1 MATSIVTLSAYYN
14 ENPIEYYDYTGASQ
28 GKNKLDTSGLR
39 RVQTSRLATGK
50 YAIGSARAD
59 ATVLQINVSDSDTNI
74 DKTEWV
80 IYEQH
85 DISTPFIDV
94 FTDGS
99 WQNQDSLP
107 QIVNAGK
114 FLLEIILKHRS
125 YYYLKVRFHVASGWT
140 GWTELFGFKTRDKSY
155 ALPDNTVKTRGQN
168 GGEII
173 SHLTP
178 EQARNNTFSKERN
191 MDYPTFAGM
200 VQKSISHIT
209 LT

>member
-50 YAIGSARAD
+50 FGIGSARAD
-59 ATVLQINVSDSDTNI
+59 ATVLQIDVSSNANNVS
-74 DKTEWV
+74 KTEWV

-85 DISTPFIDV
+85 DISTPFIWLK
-94 FTDGS
+94 TDGS
-99 WQNQDSLP
+99 WKNRDSLP

-125 YYYLKVRFHVASGWT
+125 FYFLKARFKVASGWT
-140 GWTELFGFKTRDKSY
+140 GYTELFGFKTRDKSY
-155 ALPDNTVKTRGQN
+155 ALPDNTEKTRGQN

-178 EQARNNTFSKERN
+178 EQARNITFSKERH
-191 MDYPTFAGM
+191 MDYPTYASM

-209 LT
+209 LV